1 MLRLQQ
7 ACGSTAI
14 LSSLLDAPTA
24 ITYTVHKLSSK
35 RRKRWRR
42 RWRGTWEAR
51 GSIVIRCDAPS
62 TLFVCVC
69 GCRSKQPKTKKKGQ
83 STFSYLILFS
93 SGTRLIA
100 AEQYTVAHLLD
111 ADGRKAVT
119 LSSNWRTDES
129 VITKEKK
136 IRRSLWA
143 AESFFLIHPL
153 GCPNLFFHIFCCLGY
168 FCLFY
173 LSSLFQAFCFFL
185 PRYWQQKLPFL
196 FIFRSTHR
204 TARHNAIGNAND
216 WNDGTGAG
224 AVNKKRKKVRKQEW
238 KETDTIP
245 HHSTLLYSTQLS

>member
-69 GCRSKQPKTKKKGQ
+69 RCKSKQPKTKNKGQ

-136 IRRSLWA
+136 IAALFEQQSLSFSSIPWA
-143 AESFFLIHPL
+143 APIFFFI
-153 GCPNLFFHIFCCLGY
+153 FFFCCLGY
-168 FCLFY
+168 FCLFFKPFV
-173 LSSLFQAFCFFL
+173 SFF
-185 PRYWQQKLPFL
+185 RDIGNKSCHSFS
-196 FIFRSTHR
+196 FFDRR
-204 TARHNAIGNAND
+204 TAPQD
-216 WNDGTGAG
+216 TTQSSMQTTGMMEQAQ
-224 AVNKKRKKVRKQEW
+224 VQ
-238 KETDTIP
+238 
-245 HHSTLLYSTQLS
+245 